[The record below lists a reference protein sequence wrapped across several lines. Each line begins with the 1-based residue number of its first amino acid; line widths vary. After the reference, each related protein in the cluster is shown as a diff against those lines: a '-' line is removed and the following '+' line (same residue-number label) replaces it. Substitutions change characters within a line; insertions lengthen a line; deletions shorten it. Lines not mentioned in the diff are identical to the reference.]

1 MLYKT
6 GFVSI
11 SPTVAEWQATQ
22 KCVTDRH
29 KIFPL
34 TAIAPILNEG
44 WGQQDNP
51 EFQPY
56 FQSRTE
62 LSVYQDCLFWGSRVV
77 IPPKYREDISELHST
92 HPGIVKMKLLS
103 RSYVWWPK
111 LDNGIETVVKS
122 CMTCQEI
129 SNKPAVAQLCPWN
142 FPQQPWSRLHI
153 DYAGLIENKMILV
166 IVDSTSKWIEA
177 HVVNN
182 STSKVII
189 EKLRQTFSSQGI
201 PHSIVSDNGTC
212 FTSSKFSDFCVHNG
226 IKHIRVSPFHLAS
239 NGLAERA
246 VQTIK
251 LGIRK
256 INGGSLESRLYKF
269 LLQYHVTPQATTKE
283 APCVLLNK
291 RLLRT
296 RLDLVKPDI
305 VENVQESQSK
315 MKIKHDVHAK
325 ERNLCVGDP
334 VFCLNFGVG
343 PKWLPGVIEE
353 RLSFHFFPH
362 TDG

>member
-1 MLYKT
+1 
-6 GFVSI
+6 
-11 SPTVAEWQATQ
+11 
-22 KCVTDRH
+22 
-29 KIFPL
+29 
-34 TAIAPILNEG
+34 
-44 WGQQDNP
+44 
-51 EFQPY
+51 
-56 FQSRTE
+56 
-62 LSVYQDCLFWGSRVV
+62 
-77 IPPKYREDISELHST
+77 
-92 HPGIVKMKLLS
+92 
-103 RSYVWWPK
+103 
-111 LDNGIETVVKS
+111 
-122 CMTCQEI
+122 MTCQEI
-129 SNKPAVAQLCPWN
+129 SNKPAVAQLSPWN

-153 DYAGLIENKMILV
+153 DYTGPIENKLILV

-182 STSKVII
+182 STSKVSI

-201 PHSIVSDNGTC
+201 PLSIVSDNGTC
-212 FTSSKFSDFCVHNG
+212 FTSSEFSDFCVHNG
-226 IKHIRVSPFHLAS
+226 IKHTRVSPFHPTS

-246 VQTIK
+246 IQTIK

-325 ERNLCVGDP
+325 ERNLYVGDP
-334 VFCLNFGVG
+334 VICLNFGVG

-353 RLSFHFFPH
+353 
-362 TDG
+362 